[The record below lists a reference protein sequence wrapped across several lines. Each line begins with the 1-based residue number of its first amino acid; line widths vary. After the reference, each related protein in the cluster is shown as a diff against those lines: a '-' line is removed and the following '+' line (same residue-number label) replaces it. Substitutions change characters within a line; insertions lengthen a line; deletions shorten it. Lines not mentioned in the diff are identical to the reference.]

1 MSAKKNGLSFGFV
14 IIALLLVGL
23 VFSGGGR
30 PSGSGSLV
38 ITPAPAEAITP
49 APTAASTPM
58 PTSASTQAPT
68 EAPTPASTAAPT
80 PAPTPVYEELK
91 NRSQGEAV
99 RRLQARLIE
108 LGLLSGEPDGVY
120 GKYTAQAV
128 SAYQQSQG
136 LEATGVADHDT
147 QARLF
152 ARSTPAPTA
161 VPAAPTLAESAEA
174 AARPVQQ
181 VAAPQEALV
190 FVAPNSGSKYHA
202 SAECPGLSHA
212 KSVEAR
218 SLADAE
224 RAGYTPCKKCH

>member
-38 ITPAPAEAITP
+38 ITPAPDEALTP

-58 PTSASTQAPT
+58 PTAAPT
-68 EAPTPASTAAPT
+68 QTPTEAPT

-128 SAYQQSQG
+128 SAYQQSHG
-136 LEATGVADHDT
+136 LESTGVADHDT

-152 ARSTPAPTA
+152 AQSTPALTA
-161 VPAAPTLAESAEA
+161 VPAAPALAVQPAEA
-174 AARPVQQ
+174 AARPIEQ

-202 SAECPGLSHA
+202 SAECSGLSRA
-212 KSVEAR
+212 KSVETR